1 LLDDAMVKE
10 VVLTDV
16 DGSGMESFGKVKV
29 GEKEIGGQVGWLI
42 CGGELIAISKVGWG
56 IWLIWGSF
64 VVVRN

>member
-1 LLDDAMVKE
+1 MLM
-10 VVLTDV
+10 DV

-56 IWLIWGSF
+56 IWLIWG
-64 VVVRN
+64 